1 MSKVNCIEMKKT
13 KKDNKDFGYT
23 NSVWLPIFTDEE
35 LHEVLERVILI
46 NPGHPLIAEPI
57 LIGKN

>member
-1 MSKVNCIEMKKT
+1 MKEIQNE
-13 KKDNKDFGYT
+13 NKYFGYAD
-23 NSVWLPIFTDEE
+23 SFWMPIFSDEE

>member
-1 MSKVNCIEMKKT
+1 MRDLQNE
-13 KKDNKDFGYT
+13 NKDFSYT
-23 NSVWLPIFTDEE
+23 NENWIPIFSDAE
-35 LHEVLERVILI
+35 LHDVLERVILE

>member
-1 MSKVNCIEMKKT
+1 MKKIQD
-13 KKDNKDFGYT
+13 KNEYFGYA
-23 NSVWLPIFTDEE
+23 NSVWLPIFSDEE

>member
-1 MSKVNCIEMKKT
+1 MKKIQNE
-13 KKDNKDFGYT
+13 NKYLGYT
-23 NSVWLPIFTDEE
+23 NSDWMPIFSNEE